1 VIRLTTLGS
10 IMLGTTDPDRLY
22 EWYATVLPPD
32 SDDVQ
37 GDYRILG
44 YGGFYLFIDGREDV
58 QATHPDPAR
67 TLLNFDVDD
76 ARAVAA
82 RMEAAGSTWVAP
94 LEDRDGSLF
103 ATAQDPDGNY
113 VQVIQLSP
121 EHLADMQANQAGTR
135 PPVGMVVGEAFSG
148 FSVDDLEAARTFYA
162 DVLGLRVTAP
172 TESMPLISL
181 DAGGRRILVYEK
193 GSDHQPA
200 TYTVLN
206 LPVLDVEAA
215 VRDLAGRGVEFLRY
229 DGMQQDELGIHR
241 GGGPLIAW
249 FADPAGNVIAVL
261 DRV

>member
-1 VIRLTTLGS
+1 MTTLGS
-10 IMLGTTDPDRLY
+10 AMLGTRDVERLHR
-22 EWYATVLPPD
+22 WYTTVLPPD

-44 YGGFYLFIDGREDV
+44 YGGFYLFLDARDDV
-58 QATHPDPAR
+58 QEAHPDPAR

-76 ARAVAA
+76 ARAAA
-82 RMEAAGSTWVAP
+82 ERMEAAGSTWVAP

-103 ATAQDPDGNY
+103 ATVQDPDGNY
-113 VQVIQLSP
+113 VQLIQLSP
-121 EHLADMQANQAGTR
+121 EHLAEMQANQTGTR

-162 DVLGLRVTAP
+162 DVLGLRVSSSP
-172 TESMPLISL
+172 EPMPMLSL
-181 DAGGRRILVYEK
+181 DAGGRKILVYAK
-193 GSDHQPA
+193 GADHRPA

-215 VRDLAGRGVEFLRY
+215 VRDLASRGVQFLHY
-229 DGMQQDELGIHR
+229 DAMQQDELGIHR

-249 FADPAGNVIAVL
+249 FTDPAGNVFGVL
-261 DRV
+261 ERG

>member
-1 VIRLTTLGS
+1 MTTLGS
-10 IMLGTTDPDRLY
+10 IMLGTTDPEGLHR
-22 EWYATVLPPD
+22 WYSTVLPPD

-37 GDYRILG
+37 GDYRILD
-44 YGGFYLFIDGREDV
+44 YRGFYLFIDPRDDV
-58 QATHPDPAR
+58 QVTHPDPAR

-76 ARAVAA
+76 ARAVVD
-82 RMEAAGSTWVAP
+82 RMEAVGTTWVAS

-121 EHLADMQANQAGTR
+121 EHLAQMQVNASGTR

-148 FSVDDLEAARTFYA
+148 FSVDDLAAARAFYA
-162 DVLGLRVTAP
+162 DVLGLQVHAGD
-172 TESMPLISL
+172 ESMPLLSL
-181 DAGGRRILVYEK
+181 EVGGRKILVYDK
-193 GSDHQPA
+193 GSAHQPA

-215 VRDLAGRGVEFLRY
+215 VRDLVGRGVEFLRY
-229 DGMQQDELGIHR
+229 DGMDQDELGINR

-249 FADPAGNVIAVL
+249 FTDPASNVLSVIAR
-261 DRV
+261 D

>member
-1 VIRLTTLGS
+1 MTTTLGS
-10 IMLGTTDPDRLY
+10 IMLGTTDPERLHR
-22 EWYATVLPPD
+22 WYTTVLPPA

-44 YGGFYLFIDGREDV
+44 YGGFYLFIDGRDDV
-58 QATHPDPAR
+58 QAAHPDPAR

-76 ARAVAA
+76 ARAVAE
-82 RMEAAGSTWVAP
+82 RMEAAGSPWVAP

-121 EHLADMQANQAGTR
+121 EHLAEMQANQDGTR

-148 FSVDDLEAARTFYA
+148 FSVDDLAAARAFYT
-162 DVLGLRVTAP
+162 DVLGLGVSAGP
-172 TESMPLISL
+172 EGMPLLSV

-193 GSDHQPA
+193 GEKHEPA
-200 TYTVLN
+200 SYTVLN

-215 VRDLAGRGVEFLRY
+215 VRDLTGRGVEFLRY
-229 DGMQQDELGIHR
+229 DGMDQDELGIHR

-249 FADPAGNVIAVL
+249 FADPAGNVMSVL
-261 DRV
+261 ERD